1 MSLKDS
7 DGIMKT
13 KHEDKAEILWQ
24 TFRER
29 LGTSEFSQMHFNF
42 NELIQEANELE
53 DLVNSFTTEKIDS
66 IIKTLPLGKSPSPD
80 GFNSDFM
87 KKCWGVIAKEFYDVC
102 NGFYNEEICL

>member
-29 LGTSEFSQMHFNF
+29 LGTSEFSQMHFN
-42 NELIQEANELE
+42 LKWQTYRKQTSWRI
-53 DLVNSFTTEKIDS
+53 
-66 IIKTLPLGKSPSPD
+66 
-80 GFNSDFM
+80 
-87 KKCWGVIAKEFYDVC
+87 
-102 NGFYNEEICL
+102 